1 MRSSN
6 LKYKK
11 ARREY
16 GRLVVRVISFCILFL
31 LIGIGTGL
39 ISHYKL
45 FTVQTVEVLGTKSY
59 VNKTD
64 VKTMLSAAVLSKNMF
79 FLEPSELESDIRD
92 NFQGVKTVT
101 IHRTIT
107 GKLRV
112 SITEREPVALITTS
126 RDTFGVDDDGYVL
139 GILDPKTTNLPRLT
153 YDGDVKVGL
162 FIDKLI
168 VPTYMDVLKSLDEE
182 KIKVS
187 SISVTDFDVRI
198 FVDKGIEV
206 LIARKS
212 YSSKFAKQLK
222 EVLNYMKTSGKSARR
237 IDLRYD
243 KVILSQN

>member
-16 GRLVVRVISFCILFL
+16 GKIIVHIIGFCTLFL
-31 LIGIGTGL
+31 ALGIGAGL
-39 ISHYKL
+39 ATYYKV
-45 FTVQTVEVLGTKSY
+45 FVVKDIDILGTKSY
-59 VNKTD
+59 VSSTD
-64 VKTMLSAAVLSKNMF
+64 VSTLVSAATLSKNI
-79 FLEPSELESDIRD
+79 FLLNTSEIENDIKN
-92 NFQGVKTVT
+92 NFQGVKTVNVQ
-101 IHRTIT
+101 RTFS
-107 GKLRV
+107 GKLKV
-112 SITEREPVALITTS
+112 YVIEREPVALVTTK
-126 RDTFGVDDDGYVL
+126 RDTFGVDNDGYVL
-139 GILDPKTTNLPRLT
+139 GILDPKTTNLPSLS

-162 FIDKLI
+162 FIDKMI

-187 SISVTDFDVRI
+187 SISVSDYDVRI

-206 LIARKS
+206 LIARNS
-212 YSSKFAKQLK
+212 YSGNFAKQLK

>member
-1 MRSSN
+1 MRSSS

-16 GRLVVRVISFCILFL
+16 GKLVIRVLSFCILFL
-31 LIGIGTGL
+31 VLGVGTGL
-39 ISHYKL
+39 ASYYKV
-45 FTVQTVEVLGTKSY
+45 FVVKAVEVKGTKSY
-59 VNKTD
+59 VNSTD
-64 VKTMLSAAVLSKNMF
+64 VTTLISASVLAKNMF
-79 FLEPSELESDIRD
+79 LLDTGELESDIKN
-92 NFQGVKTVT
+92 NFQGVKTVNVQ
-101 IHRTIT
+101 RTLS
-107 GKLRV
+107 GKLKV
-112 SITEREPVALITTS
+112 HITEREPVALVTTK

-139 GILDPKTTNLPRLT
+139 GILDPKTTNLPSLS

-187 SISVTDFDVRI
+187 SISVSDYDVRI

-206 LIARKS
+206 LIARDS
-212 YSSKFAKQLK
+212 YSGKFAKQLK